1 MTEHL
6 QENFAL
12 SNYETTQTVS
22 QVLITNCDNSLSNQ
36 VNRPMQSK
44 LERFE
49 SK

>member
-6 QENFAL
+6 QANFAL
-12 SNYETTQTVS
+12 SNYETIETVS
-22 QVLITNCDNSLSNQ
+22 QVFITNCVNSISNR

-44 LERFE
+44 RERFE